1 MAFEIE
7 TPINTDKICRT
18 CLVEGS
24 DMKSV
29 FSIDES
35 NGETFRLYEML
46 MSCTSVQVMEDDG
59 LPNQICPKTLLGKF
73 WVSPLKI
80 SEEKDCE
87 ALQPKLEYID
97 IKISRIESDSEIGDT
112 NVDVQSDNTQTS
124 MNRRKIRDDTKQ
136 KIYPCEEC
144 TQCFTTATDLKLY
157 SMGKNELIG
166 KSTIK
171 GKKRVDWKKY
181 SRCKLEFLT

>member
-46 MSCTSVQVMEDDG
+46 MSCTSVQVYPTIIIE
-59 LPNQICPKTLLGKF
+59 NAECTK
-73 WVSPLKI
+73 
-80 SEEKDCE
+80 
-87 ALQPKLEYID
+87 EYI
-97 IKISRIESDSEIGDT
+97 
-112 NVDVQSDNTQTS
+112 N
-124 MNRRKIRDDTKQ
+124 
-136 KIYPCEEC
+136 
-144 TQCFTTATDLKLY
+144 L
-157 SMGKNELIG
+157 
-166 KSTIK
+166 
-171 GKKRVDWKKY
+171 
-181 SRCKLEFLT
+181 